1 MARQPASRRQFLS
14 RSLAGVGSAWL
25 AGNWPEILA
34 AHEHAR
40 SAAQTDSPAK
50 FEFFTP
56 EQAAEVEAV
65 AAQIIPTDETPGAR
79 EARVLYFIDRAL
91 ATFDRDRQA
100 LYSKGLRELQQKC
113 VELFASAATFS
124 KLSSPQQ
131 IELLKTI
138 EKGEFFEA
146 VRVHTITGFFC
157 DPERGG
163 NYQQIG
169 WKLIG
174 FDGAHVNE
182 PPFGHYDRDYPGW
195 EPGNGSGE
203 KP

>member
-14 RSLAGVGSAWL
+14 RSLAGVGSTWL
-25 AGNWPEILA
+25 AANWPEILA

-40 SAAQTDSPAK
+40 HAAQSDPPAK
-50 FEFFTP
+50 FDFFTP
-56 EQAAEVEAV
+56 DQAVEVEAV
-65 AAQIIPTDETPGAR
+65 AAQIFPTDETPGAR
-79 EARVLYFIDRAL
+79 EARVIYFIDRAL
-91 ATFDRDRQA
+91 ATFDRNKQQ
-100 LYSKGLRELQQKC
+100 LYSQGVEDLQAKAK
-113 VELFASAATFS
+113 ELFPAATRFSAATEEE
-124 KLSSPQQ
+124 Q
-131 IELLKTI
+131 ITVLKAI

-163 NYQQIG
+163 NYQQVG

-195 EPGNGSGE
+195 EPGSGRGE
-203 KP
+203 KQ